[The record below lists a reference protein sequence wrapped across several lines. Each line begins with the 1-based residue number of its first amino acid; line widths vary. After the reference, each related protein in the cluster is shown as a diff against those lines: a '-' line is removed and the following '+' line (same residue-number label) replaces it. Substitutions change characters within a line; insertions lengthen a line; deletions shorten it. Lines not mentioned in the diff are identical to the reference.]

1 MKIVNPINDKP
12 FYINVY
18 VGPGADRDTRPV
30 MVTVS
35 AEDVAPVIV
44 SGVYRD
50 LAGLI
55 AQAESAHQQMAVD
68 TPAAPETAAAAAAT
82 PAADFYSD
90 DDFDF

>member
-12 FYINVY
+12 FSINVY
-18 VGPGADRDTRPV
+18 VGTGADREARPV

-50 LAGLI
+50 LAALI
-55 AQAESAHQQMAVD
+55 AQAESAHQQIGVENSE
-68 TPAAPETAAAAAAT
+68 PETAAAGPAT
-82 PAADFYSD
+82 EFYSD